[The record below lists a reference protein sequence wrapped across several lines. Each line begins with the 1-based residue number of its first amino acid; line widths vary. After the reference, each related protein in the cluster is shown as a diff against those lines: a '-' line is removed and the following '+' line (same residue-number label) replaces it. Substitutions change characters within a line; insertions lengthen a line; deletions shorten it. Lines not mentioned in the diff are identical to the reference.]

1 MKNNRY
7 EAWVMT
13 KRRLIAVSPVA
24 LLYFIYIFLKDFGK
38 WERVITETAALLV
51 CTAVIAFGCFL
62 IWGITETAA
71 LLVCT
76 AVIAFGCFL
85 ICYVIVK
92 KKSDRLR

>member
-1 MKNNRY
+1 MIWGVIMKNNRY

-38 WERVITETAALLV
+38 WERVI
-51 CTAVIAFGCFL
+51 I
-62 IWGITETAA
+62 ETAA

>member
-38 WERVITETAALLV
+38 WERVITETG
-51 CTAVIAFGCFL
+51 CIAGMHSCDC
-62 IWGITETAA
+62 IW
-71 LLVCT
+71 L
-76 AVIAFGCFL
+76 FL

-92 KKSDRLR
+92 RKVTD